1 MEWQEHID
9 FLHAWPEL
17 HSLLAAYIAIEDDDD
32 WQAVSQFVL
41 ENPKAVGRLKTQLIQ
56 LTAASNPAL
65 WQQAAQLAGRPAV
78 NQAWLESLLTQLDQ
92 EGR

>member
-17 HSLLAAYIAIEDDDD
+17 HSLLAAYIAIEEEGE

-41 ENPKAVGRLKTQLIQ
+41 ENPKAVDRLKIQLIQ
-56 LTAASNPAL
+56 LTAADNPTL
-65 WQQAAQLAGRPAV
+65 WQQAAQLASLPTI